1 MWAVFAPASD
11 ARIFLPAD
19 IMLRGGACIS
29 RRGVFRVAVAP
40 PPGFGF
46 RHLSRHIRP
55 GAAGNSVMASTVTLS
70 RVGRSTAVMA
80 GVTMLHRP
88 SIIALNAVPPAAI
101 PSYVR
106 IQFIRFPGAAGN
118 ITPQGLGLI
127 GPLLGL
133 LPKAG
138 SVNLRLLRIST
149 RTDGLGLALAGI
161 DFHVLGFTPDLGGLF
176 PVFLVAFL
184 LHGLAALSAGQKK
197 HHNQRHHNNGNYHPY
212 PWSCIHV
219 SHHFPLRCDR
229 AGPRHSG

>member
-1 MWAVFAPASD
+1 M
-11 ARIFLPAD
+11 
-19 IMLRGGACIS
+19 
-29 RRGVFRVAVAP
+29 AP
-40 PPGFGF
+40 PLGFCF
-46 RHLSRHIRP
+46 RHLCRRIRP
-55 GAAGNSVMASTVTLS
+55 GAAGKGVMASAVLLS
-70 RVGRSTAVMA
+70 PVGMAAIPVRRVPVDIPDSTCFGSSTPVMA
-80 GVTMLHRP
+80 GVSMLHRP

-101 PSYVR
+101 PSDVR
-106 IQFIRFPGAAGN
+106 VKFIRFPGAAGN
-118 ITPQGLGLI
+118 ITPQGLGLM

-138 SVNLRLLRIST
+138 SVNLRLLRIGT
-149 RTDGLGLALAGI
+149 RADGLSLALAGI

-176 PVFLVAFL
+176 PVLLVAFL